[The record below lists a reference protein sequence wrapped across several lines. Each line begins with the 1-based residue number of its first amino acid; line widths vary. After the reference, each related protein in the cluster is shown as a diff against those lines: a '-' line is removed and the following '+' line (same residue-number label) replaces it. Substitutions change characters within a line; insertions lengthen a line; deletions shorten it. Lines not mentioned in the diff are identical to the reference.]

1 MAANIRDLKKGGVLI
16 LDTDQFNDKNLTRVG
31 YKTNPVED
39 GSLSAFNKSFRH
51 IAGMSPSDFRRD
63 IRLVTTV
70 PAGAFR
76 N

>member
-1 MAANIRDLKKGGVLI
+1 MTNVSQVATAQFAAATATAPTPGWMARLI
-16 LDTDQFNDKNLTRVG
+16 
-31 YKTNPVED
+31 
-39 GSLSAFNKSFRH
+39 GSISAFNKSFRH